1 MLLIA
6 NLPPSRASPVL
17 RRPYRPTQLL
27 QSPTSLPYH
36 FTLNPNVAGPILI
49 MSTKRKFNAKLGQP
63 SVKPSAK
70 PATKEYLNDSRA
82 VVSRGGYPDQASV
95 NGSQDIVEISSD
107 SEDSSSNEEE
117 DEDGDESDA
126 EQDVPRIS
134 KEVEGVDVDMKDV
147 GDRDATAQLPNETEE
162 PIEPSF
168 GDLVLANS
176 SEPIDVA
183 DAFNDSNFQTLS
195 YPQSNKLQPPSGASL
210 GTVLTQALK
219 TNDLALLES
228 CLQTPDTS
236 TIRATIQRL
245 DSPLAGSLLQ
255 KLAERLH
262 RRPGRAGSL
271 MVWVQWTL
279 VTHGGYL
286 ATQPDLIKRLAEL
299 NRVIDERARGLQS
312 LLSLKGKLDMLEA
325 QMQLRQSMRQQ
336 RRDLDDEDD
345 EEGVIYVEG
354 EEGDSS
360 ENDGQNR
367 IVTNGARPSLRRNQ
381 PNGDASADE
390 SEVSEDMP
398 TNANGIIGDSE
409 QDSDASDNLID
420 DEAEETDAE
429 SDDEDEVDHSDV
441 DEIEEEDDSDD
452 AAPARAA
459 PPSKM
464 QKVSGLF
471 SRSRH

>member
-1 MLLIA
+1 M
-6 NLPPSRASPVL
+6 
-17 RRPYRPTQLL
+17 
-27 QSPTSLPYH
+27 
-36 FTLNPNVAGPILI
+36 
-49 MSTKRKFNAKLGQP
+49 
-63 SVKPSAK
+63 KPSAK
-70 PATKEYLNDSRA
+70 PAAKESLNDSRA
-82 VVSRGGYPDQASV
+82 VVSRGGHPDQAGV

-107 SEDSSSNEEE
+107 SESSSVEEEE
-117 DEDGDESDA
+117 DDDEDDSVAD
-126 EQDVPRIS
+126 QDVPRIS
-134 KEVEGVDVDMKDV
+134 KEVEE
-147 GDRDATAQLPNETEE
+147 GDINMEDAEGQDATAQVPDETEE
-162 PIEPSF
+162 PAEPSF
-168 GDLVLANS
+168 GDLILANS
-176 SEPIDVA
+176 SEPVDVA
-183 DAFNDSNFQTLS
+183 GAFNDSNFQTVS

-228 CLQTPDTS
+228 CLQTFEVS

-245 DSPLAGSLLQ
+245 DSPLAGTLLQ

-286 ATQPDLIKRLAEL
+286 ATQPDLIKKLAEL

-336 RRDLDDEDD
+336 RHDLDDEDD

-354 EEGDSS
+354 EEEDSS
-360 ENDGQNR
+360 DNGDQKQS
-367 IVTNGARPSLRRNQ
+367 ITNGTRSNARQ
-381 PNGDASADE
+381 EQENGNLSADE

-398 TNANGIIGDSE
+398 TNANGIIAESDEDSE
-409 QDSDASDNLID
+409 ESDNLID
-420 DEAEETDAE
+420 DEAEETDAD
-429 SDDEDEVDHSDV
+429 SDDEDEVDHSDM
-441 DEIEEEDDSDD
+441 DEMEEDDDSDD

-459 PPSKM
+459 PPTKM
-464 QKVSGLF
+464 QKVGGLF
-471 SRSRH
+471 SKNRH

>member
-1 MLLIA
+1 
-6 NLPPSRASPVL
+6 
-17 RRPYRPTQLL
+17 
-27 QSPTSLPYH
+27 
-36 FTLNPNVAGPILI
+36 
-49 MSTKRKFNAKLGQP
+49 MSTKRKFTSKLGQP
-63 SVKPSAK
+63 AVKPSAK
-70 PATKEYLNDSRA
+70 PAAKESLNDSRA
-82 VVSRGGYPDQASV
+82 VVSRGGDSGQAGV

-107 SEDSSSNEEE
+107 SESSSEEEEE
-117 DEDGDESDA
+117 DDDEDDSGA
-126 EQDVPRIS
+126 EQDVPQIS
-134 KEVEGVDVDMKDV
+134 KEVESGDVDMKDAE
-147 GDRDATAQLPNETEE
+147 GQDAAAQIPDETEE
-162 PIEPSF
+162 PTEPSF
-168 GDLVLANS
+168 GDLILATS
-176 SEPIDVA
+176 SEPVDVA
-183 DAFNDSNFQTLS
+183 GAFNDSNFQTLS

-228 CLQTPDTS
+228 CLQTPEVS

-245 DSPLAGSLLQ
+245 DSPLAGTLLQ

-286 ATQPDLIKRLAEL
+286 ATQPDLIKKLAEL

-354 EEGDSS
+354 EEEDSTDN
-360 ENDGQNR
+360 EDQKQP
-367 IVTNGARPSLRRNQ
+367 ITNGKRSTSRREQ
-381 PNGDASADE
+381 ENGNLSTDE

-398 TNANGIIGDSE
+398 NTANGII
-409 QDSDASDNLID
+409 QDSDDDSNKSDNLID
-420 DEAEETDAE
+420 DEAEETDAD
-429 SDDEDEVDHSDV
+429 SDDEDEVDHSDM
-441 DEIEEEDDSDD
+441 DEMEEEDDSDD

-459 PPSKM
+459 PPTKV

-471 SRSRH
+471 SRNRR

>member
-1 MLLIA
+1 
-6 NLPPSRASPVL
+6 
-17 RRPYRPTQLL
+17 
-27 QSPTSLPYH
+27 
-36 FTLNPNVAGPILI
+36 
-49 MSTKRKFNAKLGQP
+49 MSTKRKFNSKLGQP
-63 SVKPSAK
+63 VVKPNAK
-70 PATKEYLNDSRA
+70 PNTKESLNDSQA
-82 VVSRGGYPDQASV
+82 VVSRGGDPDQAGM
-95 NGSQDIVEISSD
+95 NGSQHIVEISSD
-107 SEDSSSNEEE
+107 SESGSEEEEE
-117 DEDGDESDA
+117 DDDEDDEDA
-126 EQDVPRIS
+126 EQDVLRVS
-134 KEVEGVDVDMKDV
+134 KEAEAGDVDME
-147 GDRDATAQLPNETEE
+147 DAGSQDAAAKIPDETEE
-162 PIEPSF
+162 PAEPSF
-168 GDLVLANS
+168 GDLVLANF
-176 SEPIDVA
+176 SEPVDVA
-183 DAFNDSNFQTLS
+183 GAFNDSKFQTLS

-219 TNDLALLES
+219 TNDVALLES

-245 DSPLAGSLLQ
+245 DSPLAGTLLQ

-286 ATQPDLIKRLAEL
+286 ATQPDLIKKLAEL

-354 EEGDSS
+354 EEEESS
-360 ENDGQNR
+360 ENDDQNKT
-367 IVTNGARPSLRRNQ
+367 ITSSTKLSSRREQ
-381 PNGDASADE
+381 ANGDLSAGE

-398 TNANGIIGDSE
+398 TTANGIIE
-409 QDSDASDNLID
+409 DSDEDSDESDNLID
-420 DEAEETDAE
+420 NEAEETDAD

-441 DEIEEEDDSDD
+441 DEMEEEDDSDD

>member
-1 MLLIA
+1 
-6 NLPPSRASPVL
+6 
-17 RRPYRPTQLL
+17 
-27 QSPTSLPYH
+27 
-36 FTLNPNVAGPILI
+36 
-49 MSTKRKFNAKLGQP
+49 MSTKRKFNSKLGQP
-63 SVKPSAK
+63 VVNPNAK
-70 PATKEYLNDSRA
+70 PATKESLNDSQA
-82 VVSRGGYPDQASV
+82 VVSRGGDPDQAGM
-95 NGSQDIVEISSD
+95 NGSQHIVEISSD
-107 SEDSSSNEEE
+107 SDSGSEEEEE
-117 DEDGDESDA
+117 DDDEDA
-126 EQDVPRIS
+126 EQDAPRIS
-134 KEVEGVDVDMKDV
+134 KETEVGDVDME
-147 GDRDATAQLPNETEE
+147 DARGQDAAAQIPDETEE
-162 PIEPSF
+162 PAEPSF
-168 GDLVLANS
+168 GDLVLANF
-176 SEPIDVA
+176 SEPVDVA
-183 DAFNDSNFQTLS
+183 GAFNDSKFQTLS

-219 TNDLALLES
+219 TNDVALLES

-245 DSPLAGSLLQ
+245 DSPLAGTLLQ

-286 ATQPDLIKRLAEL
+286 ATQPDLIKKLAEL

-354 EEGDSS
+354 EEDSS
-360 ENDGQNR
+360 ENDDQNKA
-367 IVTNGARPSLRRNQ
+367 ITNSTKLSSRREQ
-381 PNGDASADE
+381 VNGDLSGGE

-398 TNANGIIGDSE
+398 TTTNGIIE
-409 QDSDASDNLID
+409 DSDENSDESDNLID
-420 DEAEETDAE
+420 DEAEETDAD